1 MRAKNIEHLL
11 DRIHRNEERSIS
23 GFTNARLLC
32 ASSNGRSLASIPGI
46 DRDPHHYGC
55 RHFWERKERERE
67 RSKTRRRSPLSL
79 LRRAKKI
86 LTPLENFNR
95 HFYNLCTALSP
106 VFLCI
111 AELTRAR
118 QCLLMKQSIY
128 RSWLKT
134 KIRKNNGLCDN
145 VTLFNN
151 VCSSSVGFFFQYGFI
166 SRNCIMVYCTWCFI
180 VLFKKMK

>member
-1 MRAKNIEHLL
+1 MDVVIFRKGK
-11 DRIHRNEERSIS
+11 R
-23 GFTNARLLC
+23 
-32 ASSNGRSLASIPGI
+32 
-46 DRDPHHYGC
+46 
-55 RHFWERKERERE
+55 ERKVED
-67 RSKTRRRSPLSL
+67 SKEKSTISSTK
-79 LRRAKKI
+79 AKKI
-86 LTPLENFNR
+86 LAPLENFNR

-166 SRNCIMVYCTWCFI
+166 SRNCIMVYCTFYCI
-180 VLFKKMK
+180 IQKDEVRFK